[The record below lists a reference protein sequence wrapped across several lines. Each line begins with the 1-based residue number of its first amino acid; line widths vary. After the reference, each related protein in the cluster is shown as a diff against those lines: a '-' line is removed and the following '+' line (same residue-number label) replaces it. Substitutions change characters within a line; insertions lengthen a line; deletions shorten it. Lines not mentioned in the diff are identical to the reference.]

1 MDGGTGQGL
10 GNGVSQESSRK
21 FSQVLRSPHP
31 GETALGQ
38 EGGKEGQEGGRRR
51 RGGGREQEEV
61 GGGSRFLGSDP
72 ALALGSSLG
81 CLQR

>member
-38 EGGKEGQEGGRRR
+38 EGGKEGQEGG
-51 RGGGREQEEV
+51 GGGEAGREQEE
-61 GGGSRFLGSDP
+61 GGGEE
-72 ALALGSSLG
+72 AGSSA
-81 CLQR
+81 QTQPSP

>member
-21 FSQVLRSPHP
+21 FSQVLRSPQP

-38 EGGKEGQEGGRRR
+38 EGGKEGQEGG
-51 RGGGREQEEV
+51 GGGEAGREQEE
-61 GGGSRFLGSDP
+61 GGGEE
-72 ALALGSSLG
+72 AGSSA
-81 CLQR
+81 QTQPSP